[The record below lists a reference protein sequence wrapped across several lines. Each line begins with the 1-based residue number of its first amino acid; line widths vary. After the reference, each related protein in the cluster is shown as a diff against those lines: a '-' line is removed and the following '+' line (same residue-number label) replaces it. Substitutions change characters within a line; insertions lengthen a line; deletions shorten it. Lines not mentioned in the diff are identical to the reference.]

1 MIKACYMVPHPPMII
16 DKIGKDDIKKI
27 QDTYDAYDSIAKEIA
42 EMDIDTIIVSSPHT
56 ILYSDFFHIL
66 DSSNLS
72 GSFKEFGY
80 EDIHFEES
88 NDFELVSKIDELCK
102 RDNFPSG
109 FLNDNSFE
117 LDHGTMV
124 PLYFINKYLGDYKL
138 VVIGISG
145 LSYVDHYKMG
155 KIINE
160 AVELLDKNVVY
171 IASGDLS
178 HKLQEYGPYGFI
190 EEGPIYD
197 KEIMDVMSKG
207 EFDRLLEFDPNMV
220 EKAAVCGHKS
230 FIMMAGFLDGI
241 DVKSKFYSHQDIT
254 GVGYGI
260 CSYFPIVEDDNRL
273 FLDKYL
279 LKEKDRLNKIYSN
292 SDSYVLLAR
301 KTIYEYIKN
310 NKIIDIDDI
319 DNELLENK
327 AGVFVSIHKF
337 NDLRGCIGTISSTTD
352 CIAKEI
358 INNAISASTKD
369 YRFDPIKEDELDYL
383 EINVD
388 VLLEP
393 EIILDKN
400 MLDVKKYG
408 VIVSC
413 GNKRGLL
420 LPDIDGIDN
429 IDQQIDIAMR
439 KGNIRK
445 DDNYILERFEVIRH
459 R

>member
-56 ILYSDFFHIL
+56 ILYNDFFHIL

-109 FLNDNSFE
+109 IINDNSYE

-319 DNELLENK
+319 DNELLDNK

-369 YRFDPIKEDELDYL
+369 FRFDPIREDELDYL

-420 LPDIDGIDN
+420 LPELDGVDTID
-429 IDQQIDIAMR
+429 DQISIAMR
-439 KGNIRK
+439 KGNINK
-445 DDNYILERFEVIRH
+445 NDNYMLERFEVIRH
-459 R
+459 K